1 MSDLRLSNTIDLS
14 DAKINAA
21 VASSVIGLTRHVM
34 EVDHVSEDVAYRT
47 VYQSELYKLL
57 GNAATRLFL
66 VPNADL
72 VRLFDVE
79 RQGGAEVL
87 YAEAANGL

>member
-1 MSDLRLSNTIDLS
+1 MSE
-14 DAKINAA
+14 AKINAA
-21 VASSVIGLTRHVM
+21 IASSVIGLTRHVM
-34 EVDHVSEDVAYRT
+34 EREHVSEDVAYRA

-72 VRLFDVE
+72 VRLYDVE
-79 RQGGAEVL
+79 RRDGSDAFYREV
-87 YAEAANGL
+87 ANGV

>member
-1 MSDLRLSNTIDLS
+1 MSE
-14 DAKINAA
+14 AKINAA
-21 VASSVIGLTRHVM
+21 IASSVIGLTRHVM
-34 EVDHVSEDVAYRT
+34 EREHVSEDVAYRA

-72 VRLFDVE
+72 VRLYDVE
-79 RQGGAEVL
+79 RRGGSDAFYREV
-87 YAEAANGL
+87 ANGL